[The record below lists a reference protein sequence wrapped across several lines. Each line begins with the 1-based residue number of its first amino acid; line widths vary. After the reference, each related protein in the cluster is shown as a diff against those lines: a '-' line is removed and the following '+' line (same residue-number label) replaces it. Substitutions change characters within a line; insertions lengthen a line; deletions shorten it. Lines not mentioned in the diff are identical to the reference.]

1 MTEIHPTLT
10 EIKDALNRIAM
21 TPDGHNLYIFLQ
33 RRLMKVPD
41 PQQRG
46 ALRANQGERSFAL
59 ELIGLMAKGIAESV
73 NRTSSSAGSSSSG
86 AEQPVVLPTAEPV
99 AVARARGAGRR
110 ITADTRV
117 PGWDRAPE
125 DE

>member
-1 MTEIHPTLT
+1 MTEIRPTQK
-10 EIKDALNRIAM
+10 EIVDSLDRIAM

-33 RRLMKVPD
+33 RRLMKIPD
-41 PQQRG
+41 PQLRG
-46 ALRANQGERSFAL
+46 ALRANQGERSFAS

-73 NRTSSSAGSSSSG
+73 NRTSSSAGSSG

-99 AVARARGAGRR
+99 AVARPRGAGRR
-110 ITADTRV
+110 ITADTHV

-125 DE
+125 E